1 MGSLATSSNGLRNI
15 QCIEMDKKNGTNMT
29 ESATWLFDSDV
40 PRWCCNV
47 GVTIQG
53 TVQDDMRICEIK
65 SSCWVGSLKNPFQS
79 NNNTRLWN
87 QMKSEQH
94 PGISDI
100 TWYHSKKNSLTW
112 LYNLFKFSGKNLQPV
127 GGFTTAN
134 SFLPPNCSTP
144 WTKHWGLV
152 DQVILIFQTIVSLYP
167 LVGYTH
173 TQWHTFIFSQFP
185 KEPISI

>member
-1 MGSLATSSNGLRNI
+1 MFWGISNALK
-15 QCIEMDKKNGTNMT
+15 CKKKRHKYDRLST
-29 ESATWLFDSDV
+29 DV
-40 PRWCCNV
+40 PCWCCNV

-87 QMKSEQH
+87 QMKSEQN

-100 TWYHSKKNSLTW
+100 TWYHSKKTHW
-112 LYNLFKFSGKNLQPV
+112 CDYTTCFKFSSKNLQPV
-127 GGFTTAN
+127 GGFKTAN

-144 WTKHWGLV
+144 WTKHRGLDETRFLPFAYV
-152 DQVILIFQTIVSLYP
+152 REKALSYCLAQISSHTHWYLMYIHACHMS
-167 LVGYTH
+167 GY
-173 TQWHTFIFSQFP
+173 
-185 KEPISI
+185 